1 MEMEQKI
8 YNQKLPFKENLR
20 LILEE
25 LLIKCEDVDCDF
37 KECDFE
43 IRFKENESIKTEGKI
58 EINTKPIFAVE
69 CEKYNIIN
77 KIKYIIGSKYR
88 RLKEESIKV
97 IYFNLDLYNRN
108 KLYNGVILNNYIKF
122 LYEDYD
128 FERDFSSFKNFIINE
143 KKLNFINYV
152 KDNPSLYIDRLYIIL
167 DSLPFNISNSILIF
181 NPMEIFEHKQ
191 AEKGFYVDNKNKF
204 SPILF
209 DSPYINRY

>member
-1 MEMEQKI
+1 MEMNQKI
-8 YNQKLPFKENLR
+8 YNQKSPFKENLR
-20 LILEE
+20 SILEE
-25 LLIKCEDVDCDF
+25 LLIKCEDVDSDY
-37 KECDFE
+37 KDCDFE
-43 IRFKENESIKTEGKI
+43 VKFKESEAFETEGEI
-58 EINTKPIFAVE
+58 EINTIASFDEDSEENDIVH
-69 CEKYNIIN
+69 

-97 IYFNLDLYNRN
+97 IYFNLDLYNRSR
-108 KLYNGVILNNYIKF
+108 LYNRVLLNNYIKF

-181 NPMEIFEHKQ
+181 NPMEIFERKQ